1 MVRNIIIHG
10 YSQVD
15 KDIFKDI
22 IKDDIPHLSKII
34 KEQVQQEVLDDP
46 YQLYEIEYEDLISRA
61 DAKMSYDE
69 IDKDINKI
77 NDCGCGISND

>member
-1 MVRNIIIHG
+1 M
-10 YSQVD
+10 SVD

-46 YQLYEIEYEDLISRA
+46 YQLYEIEYEDLIRRA
-61 DAKMSYDE
+61 NAKMSYDE
-69 IDKDINKI
+69 VDK
-77 NDCGCGISND
+77 

>member
-69 IDKDINKI
+69 VDK
-77 NDCGCGISND
+77 